1 MNGLLVFLV
10 FFPAVAA
17 GVVVLTVPRE
27 DETQSRWLALAATMT
42 SFVASLV
49 LIFRFDRTPGE
60 ASTAPFQF
68 TSQATWI
75 DSAKAGF
82 DVQFHMG
89 VDGLGM
95 MMVLLTT
102 FLFVIATLVSFG
114 IKLRTKEYFFWL
126 LALETGVLG
135 VFTSLDLIMFFLFW
149 EVELLPMYM
158 LISVWGSGRKEY
170 SAMKFLIYTI
180 AGSAFML
187 VGFLV
192 MGFSAQDASGN
203 ALRTFDIVT
212 LQQSGVSITDTLLP
226 LWVIFGFVFVGF
238 AVKLPMFP
246 FHTWLPDAHT
256 DAPTAVSV
264 ILAGV
269 LLKMGGYGILRI
281 CITLMPQTAKDYG
294 VWLATLAAISV
305 IYGAVL
311 TLRQKDLKRLV
322 AYSSVSHMGY
332 VLLGIAALGHVSLN
346 GAALQ
351 MFTHGTITGLLFVM
365 VGIIYDR
372 AHTRNIDELSGLA
385 HTMPL
390 AATVMVIAGLAA
402 LGLPAMSG
410 FVAELLVF
418 LGSFDKYTA
427 PTIIAVFGI
436 LLSAGYITWMIQR
449 VFYGPKNERWA
460 ALPDANNWWE
470 RVPMA
475 ALVIVIV
482 GVGIRPSLVVDVL
495 DTGII
500 NIVKVLG

>member
-1 MNGLLVFLV
+1 LNGLLVFAV

-17 GVVVLTVPRE
+17 GVIALSVPR
-27 DETQSRWLALAATMT
+27 DDANQTKWLALLATLSSFAA
-42 SFVASLV
+42 SVV
-49 LIFRFDRTPGE
+49 LLFRFDRSPE
-60 ASTAPFQF
+60 APDLFQF
-68 TSQATWI
+68 SSRATWI

-102 FLFVIATLVSFG
+102 FLFVVATLISFG
-114 IKLRTKEYFFWL
+114 IKLRTKEYFIWL

-170 SAMKFLIYTI
+170 SAMKFLLYTV

-187 VGFLV
+187 VGFLAI
-192 MGFSAQDASGN
+192 GFTAG
-203 ALRTFDIVT
+203 TFDMVT
-212 LQQSGVSITDTLLP
+212 LQIHGGVTDAALP
-226 LWVIFGFVFVGF
+226 LWIVFGFIFIGF
-238 AVKLPMFP
+238 AVKLPVFP
-246 FHTWLPDAHT
+246 LHTWLPDAHT

-281 CITLMPQTAKDYG
+281 LITLMPRTAKDDYG
-294 VWLATLAAISV
+294 VWLAWLAAGSV

-332 VLLGIAALGHVSLN
+332 VLLGIAALGHVSLT

-372 AHTRNIDELSGLA
+372 THTRNIDELSGLA
-385 HTMPL
+385 HTMPM

-436 LLSAGYITWMIQR
+436 LLSAGYVTWMIQR
-449 VFYGPKNERWA
+449 VFFGELNQRWA
-460 ALPDANNWWE
+460 KLPDANAWWE

-482 GVGIRPSLVVDVL
+482 GVGVRPSLVVDVL
-495 DTGII
+495 DAGIL
-500 NIVKVLG
+500 NIVKVLA

>member
-1 MNGLLVFLV
+1 MNGLLIFTI

-17 GVVVLTVPRE
+17 VVIMLTAERE
-27 DETQSRWLALAATMT
+27 SENQAKWLALIATLAV
-42 SFVASLV
+42 FVTTLI
-49 LIFRFDRTPGE
+49 LIFAFDRSPGD
-60 ASTAPFQF
+60 ATGNAFQF
-68 TSQATWI
+68 ESQATWI
-75 DSAKAGF
+75 DAAKAGF
-82 DVQFHMG
+82 DVQFHFG
-89 VDGLGM
+89 VDGLGIV
-95 MMVLLTT
+95 MVLLTT
-102 FLFVIATLVSFG
+102 FLFVIATLISFG
-114 IKLRTKEYFFWL
+114 VKLRTKEYFIWIL
-126 LALETGVLG
+126 LLETGVLG
-135 VFTSLDLIMFFLFW
+135 VFTSLDLILFFLFW

-158 LISVWGSGRKEY
+158 LISIWGSGRKEY
-170 SAMKFLIYTI
+170 SAMKFLLYTV

-192 MGFSAQDASGN
+192 MGFSAEPVH
-203 ALRTFDIVT
+203 TFDMVR
-212 LQQSGVSITDTLLP
+212 LQHSVIGTDLLP
-226 LWVIFGFVFVGF
+226 LWMIFGFIFIAF

-281 CITLMPQTAKDYG
+281 LVTLMPQTAKDYG

-311 TLRQKDLKRLV
+311 TIRQKDLKRLV

-365 VGIIYDR
+365 VGLIYDR
-372 AHTRNIDELSGLA
+372 THTRDIDQLSGLA

-390 AATVMVIAGLAA
+390 IAVVMVFAGLAA
-402 LGLPAMSG
+402 LGLPALSG

-418 LGSFDKYTA
+418 LGAFDKYTV
-427 PTIIAVFGI
+427 PTIFAVFGI
-436 LLSAGYITWMIQR
+436 LLAAGYITWMIQR

-460 ALPDANNWWE
+460 ALPDANHWWE
-470 RVPMA
+470 TVPMA
-475 ALVIVIV
+475 ALVLVIV
-482 GVGIRPSLVVDVL
+482 GVGVYPSLIVDVL
-495 DTGII
+495 DTGMI

>member
-1 MNGLLVFLV
+1 MNGILIVAV

-17 GVVVLTVPRE
+17 IVLALTGQRGN
-27 DETQSRWLALAATMT
+27 DTQSRAIALIATGATFIM
-42 SFVASLV
+42 SLILV
-49 LIFRFDRTPGE
+49 LAFDRTPESGP
-60 ASTAPFQF
+60 ANVFQF
-68 TSQATWI
+68 ESQATWI
-75 DSAKAGF
+75 DAATAGF

-95 MMVLLTT
+95 MMVFLTT
-102 FLFVIATLVSFG
+102 FLFLIATLISFG
-114 IKLRTKEYFFWL
+114 VKLRTKEYFIWI

-135 VFTSLDLIMFFLFW
+135 VFTSLDLLMFFLFW

-170 SAMKFLIYTI
+170 SAMKFLLYTI

-187 VGFLV
+187 VGFLA
-192 MGFSAQDASGN
+192 MGFSAEPVA
-203 ALRTFDIVT
+203 TFDMVA
-212 LQQSGVSITDTLLP
+212 LQNSTITGTLLP
-226 LWVIFGFVFVGF
+226 LWVIFGFIFIAF

-281 CITLMPQTAKDYG
+281 LVTLMPETAKDYG
-294 VWLATLAAISV
+294 IWLAILAAISV
-305 IYGAVL
+305 VYGALL
-311 TLRQKDLKRLV
+311 TMRQKDLKRLV

-332 VLLGIAALGHVSLN
+332 VLLGISALGSLSLN

-390 AATVMVIAGLAA
+390 TATVLIIAGLAS

-410 FVAELLVF
+410 FVAETMVF
-418 LGSFDKYTA
+418 LGSYDKYPI
-427 PTIIAVFGI
+427 PTVISVSGI
-436 LLSAGYITWMIQR
+436 LLAAGYITWMVQR
-449 VFYGPKNERWA
+449 VMFGERNEKWA
-460 ALPDANNWWE
+460 ALPDANQWWE
-470 RVPMA
+470 KLPMA
-475 ALVIVIV
+475 ALVVVIIGV
-482 GVGIRPSLVVDVL
+482 GVFPAIVVDFL
-495 DTGII
+495 DSGII
-500 NIVKVLG
+500 NIAKGLN

>member
-1 MNGLLVFLV
+1 MSGVLVFTV

-17 GVVVLTVPRE
+17 AVIALTAQRE
-27 DETQSRWLALAATMT
+27 SQDQAKWLALVATLTTFIT
-42 SFVASLV
+42 S
-49 LIFRFDRTPGE
+49 LILLLGFDRSPGV
-60 ASTAPFQF
+60 AGADAFQF
-68 TSQATWI
+68 DSQATWI
-75 DSAKAGF
+75 DAATAGF

-89 VDGLGM
+89 VDGLGIT
-95 MMVLLTT
+95 MVFLTT
-102 FLFVIATLVSFG
+102 FLFVIATLISFG
-114 IKLRTKEYFFWL
+114 VKLRTKEYFIWL

-170 SAMKFLIYTI
+170 SAMKFLLYTV

-192 MGFSAQDASGN
+192 MGFSAEPTP
-203 ALRTFDIVT
+203 TFDMVA
-212 LQQSGVSITDTLLP
+212 LQQSTITDTLLP
-226 LWVIFGFVFVGF
+226 LWVIFGFIFIAF

-246 FHTWLPDAHT
+246 LHTWLPDAHT

-281 CITLMPQTAKDYG
+281 LITLMPRTAEDYG

-305 IYGAVL
+305 IYGALL

-332 VLLGIAALGHVSLN
+332 VLLGISALGHLSLN

-372 AHTRNIDELSGLA
+372 THTRDIDQLSGLA

-390 AATVMVIAGLAA
+390 AATVTIVAGLAS

-410 FVAELLVF
+410 FVAEMMVF

-427 PTIIAVFGI
+427 PTIISVIGI
-436 LLSAGYITWMIQR
+436 LLAAGYITWMVQR
-449 VFYGPKNERWA
+449 VFFGPKNERWA
-460 ALPDANNWWE
+460 SLPDANNWWE
-470 RVPMA
+470 QLPMA
-475 ALVIVIV
+475 ALVAVIIAV
-482 GVGIRPSLVVDVL
+482 GVYPALVVDLL

-500 NIVKVLG
+500 NIVGALS

>member
-1 MNGLLVFLV
+1 MNGVLVFLV
-10 FFPAVAA
+10 FMPAVAA
-17 GVVVLTVPRE
+17 AVVMLAVPR
-27 DETQSRWLALAATMT
+27 DDDQQAKWMALAATMM
-42 SFVASLV
+42 SFLASLLLV
-49 LIFRFDRTPGE
+49 VRFDRSPGE
-60 ASTAPFQF
+60 VSGAPFQF
-68 TSQATWI
+68 ASQGTWI

-95 MMVLLTT
+95 VMVVLTT
-102 FLFVIATLVSFG
+102 FLFVVATLVSFG

-170 SAMKFLIYTI
+170 SAMKFVIYTV

-192 MGFSAQDASGN
+192 LAFSAQDAGGQ
-203 ALRTFDIVT
+203 ALRTFDMVK
-212 LQQSGVSITDTLLP
+212 LQQNGVQITDTLLP
-226 LWVIFGFVFVGF
+226 LWLIFGFIFIGF

-281 CITLMPQTAKDYG
+281 CVTLLPKTAKDYG
-294 VWLATLAAISV
+294 VWLATFAAISV
-305 IYGAVL
+305 IYGAL
-311 TLRQKDLKRLV
+311 ATLRQKDLKRLV

-332 VLLGIAALGHVSLN
+332 VLLGVAALGHVSLN

-372 AHTRNIDELSGLA
+372 THTRNIDELSGLA

-418 LGSFDKYTA
+418 LGSFDKYTV
-427 PTIIAVFGI
+427 PTIFAVVGI

-460 ALPDANNWWE
+460 MLPDANNWWE

-482 GVGIRPSLVVDVL
+482 GVGVRPSLVVDVL

-500 NIVKVLG
+500 NIVGVLR

>member
-1 MNGLLVFLV
+1 M
-10 FFPAVAA
+10 VA
-17 GVVVLTVPRE
+17 
-27 DETQSRWLALAATMT
+27 
-42 SFVASLV
+42 
-49 LIFRFDRTPGE
+49 
-60 ASTAPFQF
+60 
-68 TSQATWI
+68 
-75 DSAKAGF
+75 
-82 DVQFHMG
+82 
-89 VDGLGM
+89 
-95 MMVLLTT
+95 
-102 FLFVIATLVSFG
+102 
-114 IKLRTKEYFFWL
+114 
-126 LALETGVLG
+126 
-135 VFTSLDLIMFFLFW
+135 
-149 EVELLPMYM
+149 
-158 LISVWGSGRKEY
+158 
-170 SAMKFLIYTI
+170 
-180 AGSAFML
+180 
-187 VGFLV
+187 
-192 MGFSAQDASGN
+192 
-203 ALRTFDIVT
+203 
-212 LQQSGVSITDTLLP
+212 LQQSTISNTLLP
-226 LWVIFGFVFVGF
+226 LWVIFGFIFIAF
-238 AVKLPMFP
+238 AVKLPVFP
-246 FHTWLPDAHT
+246 LHTWLPDAHT

-281 CITLMPQTAKDYG
+281 LITLMPSTAHDYG
-294 VWLATLAAISV
+294 IWLAILAAVSV

-372 AHTRNIDELSGLA
+372 AHTRDIDQLSGLA

-436 LLSAGYITWMIQR
+436 LLSAGYITWMVQR
-449 VFYGPKNERWA
+449 VFFGPKNDRWA
-460 ALPDANNWWE
+460 ALPDANMWWE
-470 RVPMA
+470 KVPMA
-475 ALVIVIV
+475 ALVVVIV
-482 GVGIRPSLVVDVL
+482 GVGLRPSLVVDVL

>member
-1 MNGLLVFLV
+1 MNGVLVFTV

-17 GVVVLTVPRE
+17 LVVMLTVPRE
-27 DETQSRWLALAATMT
+27 DNGQTKWLALMSTLT
-42 SFVASLV
+42 VFLTSLV
-49 LIFRFDRTPGE
+49 LLFKFDRSPGQVQ
-60 ASTAPFQF
+60 ASPFQF
-68 TSQATWI
+68 SSQATWI
-75 DSAKAGF
+75 DQAKAGF

-95 MMVLLTT
+95 TMVLLTT
-102 FLFVIATLVSFG
+102 FLFVVATLVSFG
-114 IKLRTKEYFFWL
+114 VKLRTKEYFIWL

-135 VFTSLDLIMFFLFW
+135 VFTSLDLILFFLFW

-170 SAMKFLIYTI
+170 SAMKFLLYTI

-187 VGFLV
+187 VGFLA
-192 MGFSAQDASGN
+192 MGLSAEPVH
-203 ALRTFDIVT
+203 TFDMVT
-212 LQQSGVSITDTLLP
+212 LQQSHITNTLLP
-226 LWVIFGFVFVGF
+226 LWVIFGFIFVAF

-269 LLKMGGYGILRI
+269 LLKMGGYGILRVL
-281 CITLMPQTAKDYG
+281 ITLMPKTAKDYG
-294 VWLATLAAISV
+294 VWLATLATVSV

-372 AHTRNIDELSGLA
+372 AHTRDVDQLSGLA

-390 AATVMVIAGLAA
+390 AATVTVIAGLAA

-418 LGSFDKYTA
+418 LGSFDAYTA

-436 LLSAGYITWMIQR
+436 LLSAGYITWTVQR

-470 RVPMA
+470 KVPMA
-475 ALVIVIV
+475 ALVLVIV
-482 GVGIRPSLVVDVL
+482 GVGLRPSLVVDVL